1 LNTSPNPQVFQAIL
15 HRPSEWRRLG
25 GSTLA
30 VLTVY
35 GALLLAAILLSER
48 APEATVK
55 IPAKLV
61 VTLFDAPKVAVVRNM
76 GMAGGEAAG
85 ALGGSEGTGPVLQAD
100 AHRQAKPTPTV
111 KAKVMAE
118 AKTLPNEK
126 PKDRTGAGVESKP
139 ATATPPPV
147 SDISVTSAAPQ
158 VGAASV
164 SASAGA
170 GSGPTGV
177 SGGLGGAGQGSGAG
191 SSGTAS
197 GSGAGSKP
205 GVVSGDTQV
214 IPFTDGMQRPT
225 LISKVDPVY
234 TREARNQNVQGLIL
248 TKCVIGTNGSLSR
261 CRIVKGLPT
270 MDQAVL
276 TALSQWRYSPVLY
289 QGKPTAVE
297 YLIPVRLVSQ

>member
-1 LNTSPNPQVFQAIL
+1 MLS
-15 HRPSEWRRLG
+15 
-25 GSTLA
+25 
-30 VLTVY
+30 VY
-35 GALLLAAILLSER
+35 TALLVAGIMLSER
-48 APEATVK
+48 ATKTVVK

-76 GMAGGEAAG
+76 GLAGGEAAG
-85 ALGGSEGTGPVLQAD
+85 TLGGAEGTGPVV
-100 AHRQAKPTPTV
+100 QAKEQRKAQPTPTV
-111 KAKVMAE
+111 KAKVLAE
-118 AKTLPNEK
+118 AKALPNEK
-126 PKDRTGAGVESKP
+126 PKDVTGAGVEPKP
-139 ATATPPPV
+139 ATPAPA
-147 SDISVTSAAPQ
+147 SDTSVTSAAPQ

-164 SASAGA
+164 HASTSTGTGPTGASGGTGGA
-170 GSGPTGV
+170 GSG
-177 SGGLGGAGQGSGAG
+177 SGSGSGGAGGGSGAG
-191 SSGTAS
+191 N
-197 GSGAGSKP
+197 KP

-214 IPFTDGMQRPT
+214 MPFMDGMQRPT
-225 LISKVDPVY
+225 LLSKVDPVF

-248 TKCVIGTNGSLSR
+248 TKCVIGTSGALSR